1 MKKTY
6 KINYKIKV
14 AMWVNRNYN
23 RRRKRMNKQELE
35 EYEMLGEKLICIP
48 SGLKRKDGTDVM
60 SLTLRKWVEE
70 EKTEENNT
78 YVEYEDT
85 IEYEIKDCYLI
96 KEDEEKYIYE
106 NKPEEENDKK
116 GEKETKPQSKSVTNS
131 EHDKLFKSLFSNVE
145 ETAEFLNKE
154 LNLVYKFKANNM
166 QQYNKEYITNM
177 FEKIESDIVY
187 KVEEKNCMY

>member
-70 EKTEENNT
+70 EKE
-78 YVEYEDT
+78 
-85 IEYEIKDCYLI
+85 
-96 KEDEEKYIYE
+96 
-106 NKPEEENDKK
+106 
-116 GEKETKPQSKSVTNS
+116 
-131 EHDKLFKSLFSNVE
+131 
-145 ETAEFLNKE
+145 
-154 LNLVYKFKANNM
+154 
-166 QQYNKEYITNM
+166 
-177 FEKIESDIVY
+177 
-187 KVEEKNCMY
+187 

>member
-1 MKKTY
+1 
-6 KINYKIKV
+6 
-14 AMWVNRNYN
+14 
-23 RRRKRMNKQELE
+23 MNKQELE

-78 YVEYEDT
+78 YVEYE
-85 IEYEIKDCYLI
+85 IKDCYLI

-106 NKPEEENDKK
+106 NKPEENDKK